1 VEKGADV
8 NAVGRYR
15 DFNKGTPLWWAATAV
30 SDGKE
35 GGLALA
41 QLLVEKGADVNAV
54 GQVGDGNPITP
65 LWLAAQVVNAG
76 NETGAALVRLLV
88 SAGAKLV
95 DAERAK
101 HQGTVDGVMGTR
113 NKMRAAFFGCPG
125 TTDRTSLR
133 GVSVTARSNI
143 HLTEVFK
150 DMYELVRY
158 WTKEAKVEV
167 SAKIGLDPEP
177 ERDWVMKKLRGFF
190 NTDAEAHADTD
201 TMLVYYSGHGEG
213 TAGDWCLHNDDRI
226 SLDDVLTLWNGSFAK
241 SKAKVLVLVLDSCH
255 SGWWV
260 ERARDLKLPDVI
272 IQAAC
277 SKTQTTLDG
286 SFNAVFI
293 DYQKLAPAGISHDTA
308 MSRMV
313 LTRGDTIVHE
323 CRPCVY
329 VPRGG
334 AKYILCSATGQTFKL
349 MGDVHTAS
357 G

>member
-1 VEKGADV
+1 V
-8 NAVGRYR
+8 
-15 DFNKGTPLWWAATAV
+15 WC
-30 SDGKE
+30 GKE
-35 GGLALA
+35 
-41 QLLVEKGADVNAV
+41 
-54 GQVGDGNPITP
+54 DGT
-65 LWLAAQVVNAG
+65 
-76 NETGAALVRLLV
+76 ALVRLLV
-88 SAGAKLV
+88 SAGANLV
-95 DAERAK
+95 DAEKAEY
-101 HQGTVDGVMGTR
+101 QGTVDGVMGTR

-213 TAGDWCLHNDDRI
+213 TAGNWCLHNDDRI

-260 ERARDLKLPDVI
+260 ERARDLKLLDVI

-357 G
+357 